1 MGRRGQKPQGT
12 SFMQNTFANDSHP
25 GPMHRSPRAVIFKRT
40 IVAYR
45 GYVFRQSLETI
56 SSTSGCDQ
64 GLLLIASK
72 EEMIID
78 PQRASSMV
86 SRQVPEKVYS
96 IVVPQDLDLFC
107 RLKCELI
114 KMREKPAM
122 AEAWAQAR
130 LQMQYEDDF
139 FYNYDEWDSFV
150 DLSTLRSSSGEC
162 CSISYLLEKWSWLK
176 EQFARIRTSRLLES
190 STGRWKKAKVTHG
203 VSKPALGLVRFGVL
217 NKYDEFEETI
227 AKKKRGGGGR
237 LYVKRA
243 SSPEWLQREET
254 VKRMP
259 LELQENNRPFFLRG
273 EEAGSSSEVGAV
285 EQEVRADVI
294 PVRQDCWVVRGLVK
308 VGNRVEAGGWEQS
321 EAL

>member
-1 MGRRGQKPQGT
+1 MLFGQKPQGT
-12 SFMQNTFANDSHP
+12 SFMQNTFANDSRL
-25 GPMHRSPRAVIFKRT
+25 GPIHRSPRVVIFKQM

-78 PQRASSMV
+78 PQRASSMD
-86 SRQVPEKVYS
+86 SRQVPGKG
-96 IVVPQDLDLFC
+96 VVPQDLNLFC
-107 RLKCELI
+107 HLKCELI
-114 KMREKPAM
+114 KMREKLAM
-122 AEAWAQAR
+122 VEVWARAR

-176 EQFARIRTSRLLES
+176 EQFARICTSRLLES

-203 VSKPALGLVRFGVL
+203 VSKPALGLVR
-217 NKYDEFEETI
+217 
-227 AKKKRGGGGR
+227 
-237 LYVKRA
+237 
-243 SSPEWLQREET
+243 
-254 VKRMP
+254 
-259 LELQENNRPFFLRG
+259 RG
-273 EEAGSSSEVGAV
+273 EAASSSEVGAV

-308 VGNRVEAGGWEQS
+308 VGNRVEAGWEQS
-321 EAL
+321 EA

>member
-1 MGRRGQKPQGT
+1 MGPRGQKPQGT
-12 SFMQNTFANDSHP
+12 SFMQNTFTNDSRP

-40 IVAYR
+40 IVAYC

-86 SRQVPEKVYS
+86 LLLSSSFETGTWERCIP
-96 IVVPQDLDLFC
+96 LLFLRTWTC
-107 RLKCELI
+107 FAASCELI
-114 KMREKPAM
+114 KMREKLAM
-122 AEAWAQAR
+122 AEARARAR

-176 EQFARIRTSRLLES
+176 EQFARIRMSRLLES

-203 VSKPALGLVRFGVL
+203 VSKPALGLL
-217 NKYDEFEETI
+217 
-227 AKKKRGGGGR
+227 AKT
-237 LYVKRA
+237 
-243 SSPEWLQREET
+243 EET

-259 LELQENNRPFFLRG
+259 LELQENNRPFFLRRG
-273 EEAGSSSEVGAV
+273 EAASSSEVGAV

-294 PVRQDCWVVRGLVK
+294 LVRQDCWVVRGLVK
-308 VGNRVEAGGWEQS
+308 VGNRVRAIRGLRYDLSFLPGGTPS
-321 EAL
+321 EHSYFPLLSCYITFLLLARVNS

>member
-1 MGRRGQKPQGT
+1 MLFGQKPQGT
-12 SFMQNTFANDSHP
+12 SFMQNTFANDSRL

-45 GYVFRQSLETI
+45 GYVFWQSLETI

-64 GLLLIASK
+64 CLLLIASK

-78 PQRASSMV
+78 PQRASLMV
-86 SRQVPEKVYS
+86 SRQVPGKGVFHCCS
-96 IVVPQDLDLFC
+96 SGPGLVLPPQV
-107 RLKCELI
+107 I
-114 KMREKPAM
+114 KMREKLAM
-122 AEAWAQAR
+122 AEAWARAR

-139 FYNYDEWDSFV
+139 FYNYDAWDSFV

-203 VSKPALGLVRFGVL
+203 VSKPALGLL
-217 NKYDEFEETI
+217 
-227 AKKKRGGGGR
+227 AKT
-237 LYVKRA
+237 
-243 SSPEWLQREET
+243 EET

-259 LELQENNRPFFLRG
+259 LELQENNRPFFLRRG
-273 EEAGSSSEVGAV
+273 EAASSSEVGAV
-285 EQEVRADVI
+285 EQEVRACA
-294 PVRQDCWVVRGLVK
+294 PRLLGGSGL
-308 VGNRVEAGGWEQS
+308 G
-321 EAL
+321 